1 MMETESVHPNGDVK
15 HEMETQPVEHIK
27 TEQDDSLSFQPQ
39 QLDLKQESQEA
50 TAQHVRNELNYDV
63 K

>member
-1 MMETESVHPNGDVK
+1 METENAHPNGELK
-15 HEMETQPVEHIK
+15 REMETQPVENIK

-50 TAQHVRNELNYDV
+50 PAQHVRNELNCDI